1 MNTLI
6 NCLIV
11 DDEPIAHQILK
22 NYIDKDD
29 RLALIGNC
37 NSAMEALQFLNSHS
51 NVDLIFLDIK
61 MPKISGLE
69 MLSSLRNPPLVII
82 TTANREFALESFD
95 LNAIDYLLKPF
106 SFERFLQAINKIFV
120 QTKIN
125 LESSLPVQSTKID
138 GTFIII
144 KVDGKIVKVFHA
156 DILLI
161 EAWKEY
167 VKVYTSKKV
176 HVTYISFSSIIK
188 KLPESIFYKTHR
200 SFVVNINKISQLD
213 GNIICIKD
221 YKVPVSRN
229 EKYGF
234 LQRFTNRQI

>member
-1 MNTLI
+1 M
-6 NCLIV
+6 
-11 DDEPIAHQILK
+11 
-22 NYIDKDD
+22 
-29 RLALIGNC
+29 
-37 NSAMEALQFLNSHS
+37 
-51 NVDLIFLDIK
+51 
-61 MPKISGLE
+61 
-69 MLSSLRNPPLVII
+69 
-82 TTANREFALESFD
+82 ESFD

-125 LESSLPVQSTKID
+125 LESSLPIQSTDID
-138 GTFIII
+138 DTFIII
-144 KVDGKIVKVFHA
+144 KVDGKIVKVFYA

-176 HVTYISFSSIIK
+176 HVTYISFSSIIE

-229 EKYGF
+229 ERDGF